1 MSRSKRTSGKESNT
15 GSIDDKKRWDGT
27 QRTEDTNQSL
37 ISYDLH
43 HPDLHHHISSKSS
56 LPDRNGDRVA
66 GVLSCSNELPNAFL
80 ERSRWLDLLYK
91 DILQAG
97 QHFCPNEILESG
109 RDSWHKV
116 LG

>member
-43 HPDLHHHISSKSS
+43 HHISSKCS

-80 ERSRWLDLLYK
+80 ERSRWLGPLHEN
-91 DILQAG
+91 ILQAG
-97 QHFCPNEILESG
+97 QHLCYSAPNEL
-109 RDSWHKV
+109 
-116 LG
+116 L